1 MVDFKLSDSQKQ
13 LREGSRVYA
22 QKVLTGAHAVY
33 SKKLNQQ
40 ERFRS
45 IRSFYRIATAAGQV
59 KGQIPVPLG
68 GTCESLLDA
77 AIILEELYATDP
89 SVTLTVAATGL
100 GLTPLIMSGNEKLQ
114 KKFLAPF
121 LKDEGEPLASLVHSE
136 PGGTANWLEKGAK
149 GLQTTAKKEGSE
161 WIINGEKVRSHNDLP
176 TITVYRAISQHL
188 LSLLGLDHKQRW
200 LGWQRS

>member
-1 MVDFKLSDSQKQ
+1 MIDFILSDSQKAM
-13 LREGSRVYA
+13 RDGARAYA
-22 QKVLTGAHAVY
+22 QKVLTGASAVY
-33 SKKLNQQ
+33 GQKPEQM

-45 IRSFYRIATAAGQV
+45 IRGFYRTAVAAGQV

-68 GTCESLLDA
+68 GGCESLLDA

-149 GLQTTAKKEGSE
+149 GLQTTARKDGDH
-161 WIINGEKVRSHNDLP
+161 WIINGEKVGQSVHLSMRS
-176 TITVYRAISQHL
+176 AQ
-188 LSLLGLDHKQRW
+188 LGSRLHATY
-200 LGWQRS
+200 LY